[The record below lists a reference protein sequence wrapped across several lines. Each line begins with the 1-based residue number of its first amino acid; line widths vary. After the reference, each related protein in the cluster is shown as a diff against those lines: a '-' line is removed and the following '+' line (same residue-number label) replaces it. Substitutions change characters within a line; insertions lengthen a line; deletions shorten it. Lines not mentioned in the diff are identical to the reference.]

1 MLKVL
6 DSEKQSRRWVEEK
19 IKSYNPETEY
29 AEIVSLM
36 AQYQLDEFTLNFLVT
51 ILTSYT
57 LKPSHMAETL
67 SITNKGLR
75 RPNQRMQDTL
85 DFFWIWHVYG
95 PDSEETK
102 KSVSR
107 LNKLHAGV
115 ARMLPGHFENGDDF
129 IYVLGRLFVLQDR
142 LLKDLNMVG
151 MDPHIKLALFNFAR
165 ALSKHFRTEG
175 DKPING
181 FPDTP
186 EALEAFVDDWESK
199 NHGFTPVS
207 RDIVKSFVH
216 AFGDRWFPHPFK
228 PIGRWVCIEA
238 LEDSFLEHVRIKPLK
253 GVRKWMARGALKI
266 LFIYK
271 TKIAAD
277 RKTSAYDQRVLLSKK
292 ECAEMDERAV
302 KRVSE
307 FGWTKGGRESVGLGD
322 GPSLAGK
329 CPVMSH
335 TQTSNEIE
343 RPVSN

>member
-1 MLKVL
+1 MLEVR

-19 IKSYNPETEY
+19 IKSYDPETEY

-57 LKPSHMAETL
+57 LKPAHMAETL

-85 DFFWIWHVYG
+85 DFFWIWHVFG

-102 KSVSR
+102 KSLSR

-142 LLKDLNMVG
+142 LLKNLNMVG
-151 MDPHIKLALFNFAR
+151 MDPHIKVALFNFAR

-175 DKPING
+175 DKPVEG

-186 EALEAFVDDWESK
+186 EALEAFVDDWEGK
-199 NHGFTPVS
+199 NHGYSPVS
-207 RDIVKSFVH
+207 RDIVNSFVH

-253 GVRKWMARGALKI
+253 GIRKWLARGALKG
-266 LFIYK
+266 LFFYK
-271 TKIAAD
+271 TRIAAD
-277 RKTSAYDQRVLLSKK
+277 RKTSAYDERVLLSKK

-302 KRVSE
+302 RRVSE
-307 FGWTKGGRESVGLGD
+307 FGWTKGGKDSVGLGD
-322 GPSLAGK
+322 GPSMAGK

-335 TQTSNEIE
+335 TQTSNEIK